1 MEMPNALS
9 EVIQKLVK
17 LFECRLQMSS
27 TNVHWSLSVSGN
39 LVGQGEINFNDV
51 IRVSKKPHKTSSNLQ
66 SLTLTE

>member
-1 MEMPNALS
+1 MEMPKALS

-27 TNVHWSLSVSGN
+27 INVHWSLSVSGN
-39 LVGQGEINFNDV
+39 LVGQRVINFNDV